1 MYMLYEK
8 AVAVAPSQTLEGV
21 KSKENKKKRRDNAS
35 QCRVQS
41 NTAHV
46 SIDIP
51 QRHAHA

>member
-8 AVAVAPSQTLEGV
+8 AVAVVPDSEGV
-21 KSKENKKKRRDNAS
+21 KRKENKKKRRDDAS